1 MPHRTSLSKFSHLAL
16 KTDDAILLLNVV
28 STRSTGVMEYWVV
41 DQENQLVLQYRYTRT
56 DEVMFNASDILR
68 SDLLPGFEI
77 TIENLFKY

>member
-1 MPHRTSLSKFSHLAL
+1 
-16 KTDDAILLLNVV
+16 
-28 STRSTGVMEYWVV
+28 MEYWVV

-56 DEVMFNASDILR
+56 DEVMFNASDIQLR

>member
-1 MPHRTSLSKFSHLAL
+1 
-16 KTDDAILLLNVV
+16 
-28 STRSTGVMEYWVV
+28 MEYWVV

-56 DEVMFNASDILR
+56 DEVMFNASYIQLR